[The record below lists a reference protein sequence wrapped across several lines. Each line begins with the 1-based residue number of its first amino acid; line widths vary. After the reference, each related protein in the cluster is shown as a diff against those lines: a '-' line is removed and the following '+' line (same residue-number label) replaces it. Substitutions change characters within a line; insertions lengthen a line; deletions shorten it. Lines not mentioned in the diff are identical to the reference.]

1 MEALAVLL
9 QKLKGKGHRVLILTQ
24 MIPMLDILELFLDF
38 HFLTYIRVDKTDAHS
53 WRYLV
58 REPLTQVNS
67 E

>member
-9 QKLKGKGHRVLILTQ
+9 QKLKGRGHRVLILTQ

-38 HFLTYIRVDKTDAHS
+38 HFLTYIRVGKTDAHVCH
-53 WRYLV
+53 YLV
-58 REPLTQVNS
+58 RGPLTQVNS